1 MSTLSF
7 APANLKLDCVKIRPP
22 GNQEGLSGT
31 IDMKITKSQ
40 IQMQH
45 APADEA
51 LVDVQP
57 KSGGMRAFIT
67 VKMMTD
73 EGIEGIGLTF
83 APGLGLSPLAPA
95 LKSTVDALCALIE
108 GEDPMDIEAVMHG
121 LRQKTGGSGPGGLL
135 TLAMAA
141 VDMALWDIK
150 GKALNQSVCSLLGGF
165 RKRVPTYASG
175 ALMRPM
181 NLEQLAE
188 IGPALVEKGF
198 RQMKSQ
204 MGAEDTPAKEVM
216 RMRTLREAVGED
228 IDIMCDINQ
237 LWDVNQATT
246 IGKRVEEYNLF
257 WLEDVVAHD
266 DYQGMARV
274 ADALTTP
281 IAAGE
286 YVYGIN
292 PFRQLI
298 ENRSID
304 IVMIDLLR
312 VGGITEWRKVAG
324 MAEAF
329 NLPVVSHLVPEIHIQ
344 LMGAIPNG
352 LTVEYM
358 PWTLKL
364 FEETPKFVD
373 GCLEVP
379 DKPGLGLAFS
389 EDALK
394 QYAVSI

>member
-1 MSTLSF
+1 
-7 APANLKLDCVKIRPP
+7 
-22 GNQEGLSGT
+22 
-31 IDMKITKSQ
+31 MKITKSKV
-40 IQMQH
+40 QMLQ
-45 APADEA
+45 APADEQ

-57 KSGGMRAFIT
+57 QAGGMRAFVT
-67 VKMMTD
+67 LKMMTD
-73 EGIEGIGLTF
+73 EGIEGIGVTF
-83 APGLGLSPLAPA
+83 APGIGVSPLASA
-95 LKSTVDALCALIE
+95 LGSIVEALCGLAE
-108 GEDPMDIEAVMHG
+108 GQNPMDIEAVMQG
-121 LRQKTGGSGPGGLL
+121 LRQQTSGSGPGGLL
-135 TLAMAA
+135 TLAMAS

-150 GKALNQSVCSLLGGF
+150 GKALNQSVSSLLGGY

-198 RQMKSQ
+198 KQMKSQ
-204 MGAEDTPAKEVM
+204 MGAEDTPSKEVL
-216 RMRTLREAVGED
+216 RMKTLREAVGDD

-237 LWDVNQATT
+237 LWNVNQATT

-266 DYQGMARV
+266 DYQGLARV
-274 ADALTTP
+274 ADALATP

-286 YVYGIN
+286 YVYGIT

-298 ENRSID
+298 ESRSID

-329 NLPVVSHLVPEIHIQ
+329 NLPVVSHLIPEVHIQ
-344 LMGAIPNG
+344 LMSAIPNG

-364 FEETPKFVD
+364 FEDTPKFVD

-379 DKPGLGLAFS
+379 DKPGLGLEFS
-389 EDALK
+389 EEAFK
-394 QYAVSI
+394 QYAV

>member
-1 MSTLSF
+1 
-7 APANLKLDCVKIRPP
+7 
-22 GNQEGLSGT
+22 
-31 IDMKITKSQ
+31 MKITKTQ
-40 IQMQH
+40 VQVLH
-45 APADEA
+45 APADA
-51 LVDVQP
+51 PLVDVQP
-57 KSGGMRAFIT
+57 KSGGRRAFVTI
-67 VKMMTD
+67 KMQTD

-83 APGLGLSPLAPA
+83 APAMGLSPLAPA
-95 LKSTVDALCALIE
+95 LASAVEALCELAE
-108 GEDPMDIEAVMHG
+108 GEDPMQIEAVMQD
-121 LRQKTGGSGPGGLL
+121 LRKKTMGNGPGGIL
-135 TLAMAA
+135 TLALAA

-150 GKALNQSVCSLLGGF
+150 GKALNQSVCSLLGGY
-165 RKRVPTYASG
+165 RKQVPTYASG

-181 NLEQLAE
+181 NLEQMAE

-198 RQMKSQ
+198 KQMKSQ
-204 MGAEDTPAKEVM
+204 MGAENTPAKEVL
-216 RMRTLREAVGED
+216 RMRTLREAVGDD
-228 IDIMCDINQ
+228 IDIMCDINE
-237 LWDVNQATT
+237 LWDVNQAIT

-266 DYQGMARV
+266 DYQGLARV
-274 ADALTTP
+274 ADALNTP

-304 IVMIDLLR
+304 IIMIDLLR

-344 LMGAIPNG
+344 LMAAIPNG

-358 PWTLKL
+358 PWTLQL

-379 DKPGLGLAFS
+379 DKPGLGLKFD
-389 EDALK
+389 EDIFK
-394 QYAVSI
+394 QYAV

>member
-1 MSTLSF
+1 
-7 APANLKLDCVKIRPP
+7 
-22 GNQEGLSGT
+22 
-31 IDMKITKSQ
+31 MKITKSLVQ
-40 IQMQH
+40 VLH
-45 APADEA
+45 APADER

-57 KSGGMRAFIT
+57 LSGGMRAFVT

-83 APGLGLSPLAPA
+83 APALGLSPLAPA
-95 LKSTVDALCALIE
+95 LKSAVDALCGLAE
-108 GEDPMDIEAVMHG
+108 AQDPMEIEAVMQG
-121 LRQKTGGSGPGGLL
+121 LREKTGGSGPGGIL

-150 GKALNQSVCSLLGGF
+150 GKALDQSVCSLLGGY

-198 RQMKSQ
+198 KQMKSQ
-204 MGAEDTPAKEVM
+204 MGAEDTPAKEVL
-216 RMRTLREAVGED
+216 RMRTLREAVGDD

-237 LWDVNQATT
+237 LWNVNQAIT
-246 IGKRVEEYNLF
+246 IGSRVEEYNLF

-266 DYQGMARV
+266 DYQGLARV
-274 ADALTTP
+274 ADSLNTP

-364 FEETPKFVD
+364 FEETPKFVE

-379 DKPGLGLAFS
+379 DKPGLGLKFD
-389 EDALK
+389 EDILK
-394 QYAVSI
+394 QYAV

>member
-1 MSTLSF
+1 
-7 APANLKLDCVKIRPP
+7 
-22 GNQEGLSGT
+22 
-31 IDMKITKSQ
+31 MKITKTQ
-40 IQMQH
+40 VQVLH
-45 APADEA
+45 APADAA

-57 KSGGMRAFIT
+57 KSGGRRAFVTI
-67 VKMMTD
+67 KMQTD

-83 APGLGLSPLAPA
+83 APAIGLSPLAPA
-95 LKSTVDALCALIE
+95 LASAVEALCGLAEGQDPIE
-108 GEDPMDIEAVMHG
+108 IEAVMQD
-121 LRQKTGGSGPGGLL
+121 LRKKTGGSGPGGIL

-150 GKALNQSVCSLLGGF
+150 GKALNQSVCSLLGGY
-165 RKRVPTYASG
+165 RKQVPTYASG

-198 RQMKSQ
+198 KQMKSQ
-204 MGAEDTPAKEVM
+204 MGAENTPAKEVL
-216 RMRTLREAVGED
+216 RMRTLREAVGDD
-228 IDIMCDINQ
+228 IDIMCDINE
-237 LWDVNQATT
+237 LWDVNQAIT

-266 DYQGMARV
+266 DYQGLARV
-274 ADALTTP
+274 ADALNTP

-344 LMGAIPNG
+344 LMAAISNG

-358 PWTLKL
+358 PWTLQL

-379 DKPGLGLAFS
+379 DKPGLGLKFD
-389 EDALK
+389 EDILK
-394 QYAVSI
+394 QYAV

>member
-1 MSTLSF
+1 
-7 APANLKLDCVKIRPP
+7 
-22 GNQEGLSGT
+22 
-31 IDMKITKSQ
+31 MKITKSKV
-40 IQMQH
+40 QMLQ
-45 APADEA
+45 APADEQ

-57 KSGGMRAFIT
+57 QAGGMRAFVT
-67 VKMMTD
+67 LKMMTD
-73 EGIEGIGLTF
+73 EGIEGIGVTF
-83 APGLGLSPLAPA
+83 APGIGVSPLASA
-95 LKSTVDALCALIE
+95 LGSIVEALCGLAE
-108 GEDPMDIEAVMHG
+108 GQNPMDIEAVMQG
-121 LRQKTGGSGPGGLL
+121 LRQKTSGSGPGGLL
-135 TLAMAA
+135 TLALAS

-150 GKALNQSVCSLLGGF
+150 GKALNQSVSSLLGGY

-198 RQMKSQ
+198 KQMKSQ
-204 MGAEDTPAKEVM
+204 MGAEDTPSKEVL
-216 RMRTLREAVGED
+216 RMKTLREAVGDD

-237 LWDVNQATT
+237 LWNVNQATT

-266 DYQGMARV
+266 DYQGLARV
-274 ADALTTP
+274 ADALATP

-286 YVYGIN
+286 YVYGIT

-298 ENRSID
+298 ESRSID

-329 NLPVVSHLVPEIHIQ
+329 NLPVVSHLIPEIHIQ
-344 LMGAIPNG
+344 LMSAIPNG

-364 FEETPKFVD
+364 FEDTPKFVD

-379 DKPGLGLAFS
+379 DKPGLGLEFS
-389 EDALK
+389 EEAFK
-394 QYAVSI
+394 QYAV

>member
-1 MSTLSF
+1 
-7 APANLKLDCVKIRPP
+7 
-22 GNQEGLSGT
+22 
-31 IDMKITKSQ
+31 MKITKSQ
-40 IQMQH
+40 VQVLH

-57 KSGGMRAFIT
+57 KSGGMRAFVT

-83 APGLGLSPLAPA
+83 APALGLSPLAPA
-95 LKSTVDALCALIE
+95 LKSAVDALCGLVE
-108 GEDPMDIEAVMHG
+108 GQDPMDIEAVMQG
-121 LRQKTGGSGPGGLL
+121 FAAEDRRLRPWRDTPPWPWPRWTWRCGTS
-135 TLAMAA
+135 
-141 VDMALWDIK
+141 
-150 GKALNQSVCSLLGGF
+150 KAKRSTSRCAPCWAGY

-237 LWDVNQATT
+237 LWDVNQAIS
-246 IGKRVEEYNLF
+246 IGKRVEEYHLF

-281 IAAGE
+281 LAAGE

-329 NLPVVSHLVPEIHIQ
+329 NLPVVSHLIPEIHIQ
-344 LMGAIPNG
+344 LMGSIPNG

-379 DKPGLGLAFS
+379 DKPGLGLNFS

-394 QYAVSI
+394 RYAV

>member
-1 MSTLSF
+1 
-7 APANLKLDCVKIRPP
+7 
-22 GNQEGLSGT
+22 
-31 IDMKITKSQ
+31 MKITKSQ
-40 IQMQH
+40 VKLLH
-45 APADEA
+45 SPADEQ

-57 KSGGMRAFIT
+57 QAGGMRAFVT
-67 VKMMTD
+67 LNMMTD
-73 EGIEGIGLTF
+73 EGIEGVGLTF
-83 APGLGLSPLAPA
+83 APGLGLSPLAPS
-95 LKSTVDALCALIE
+95 LKTMVEALCELTE
-108 GEDPMDIEAVMHG
+108 GEDPMEIEAVMQG
-121 LRQKTGGSGPGGLL
+121 LRDKTNGSGPGGML
-135 TLAMAA
+135 TLALAA

-150 GKALNQSVCSLLGGF
+150 GKALSQSVCSLLGGY

-188 IGPALVEKGF
+188 IGPALVQKGF
-198 RQMKSQ
+198 KQMKSQ

-216 RMRTLREAVGED
+216 RMRTLRESVGDD

-237 LWDVNQATT
+237 MWNVNQAIT
-246 IGKRVEEYNLF
+246 IGSRVEEYNLF

-266 DYQGMARV
+266 DYQGLARV
-274 ADALTTP
+274 ADALNTP

-298 ENRSID
+298 ENHSID

-344 LMGAIPNG
+344 LMGAIPDG

-364 FEETPKFVD
+364 FEETPKFVE

-379 DKPGLGLAFS
+379 DKPGLGLKFD
-389 EDALK
+389 EDAIK
-394 QYAVSI
+394 RYAVT

>member
-1 MSTLSF
+1 
-7 APANLKLDCVKIRPP
+7 
-22 GNQEGLSGT
+22 
-31 IDMKITKSQ
+31 MKIAKSQ
-40 IQMQH
+40 IQVLH
-45 APADEA
+45 APADAA

-57 KSGGMRAFIT
+57 RSGGMRAFVT

-83 APGLGLSPLAPA
+83 APALGLSPLAPA
-95 LKSTVDALCALIE
+95 LYSAVDALCGLIE
-108 GEDPMDIEAVMHG
+108 GQDPMDIEAVMQG
-121 LRQKTGGSGPGGLL
+121 LRQRTSGSGPGGIL

-150 GKALNQSVCSLLGGF
+150 GKALNQSVCSLLGGY

-274 ADALTTP
+274 ADALATP

-286 YVYGIN
+286 YAYGIN

-312 VGGITEWRKVAG
+312 VGGITEWRKVAA

-344 LMGAIPNG
+344 LMASIPNG

-358 PWTLKL
+358 PWTLQL

-379 DKPGLGLAFS
+379 DKPGLGLTFD
-389 EDALK
+389 EDVFK
-394 QYAVSI
+394 QYAA

>member
-1 MSTLSF
+1 MIESGRSGIGNAGLERPSTR
-7 APANLKLDCVKIRPP
+7 I
-22 GNQEGLSGT
+22 E
-31 IDMKITKSQ
+31 MKITKSQ
-40 IQMQH
+40 VQVLH
-45 APADEA
+45 APADEQ

-57 KSGGMRAFIT
+57 KAGGLRAFVT

-83 APGLGLSPLAPA
+83 VPALGLSPLAPA
-95 LKSTVDALCALIE
+95 LKSAVDALCGLAE
-108 GEDPMDIEAVMHG
+108 GQDPMNIEAVMQG
-121 LRQKTGGSGPGGLL
+121 LRDKTTGSGPGGIL

-150 GKALNQSVCSLLGGF
+150 GKALDQSVCSLLGGY

-216 RMRTLREAVGED
+216 RMRTLREAVGDD

-237 LWDVNQATT
+237 LWNVNQAIT
-246 IGKRVEEYNLF
+246 IGKRVEEFNLF

-281 IAAGE
+281 LAAGE
-286 YVYGIN
+286 YVYGVN
-292 PFRQLI
+292 PFRQMI

-312 VGGITEWRKVAG
+312 VGGITEWRKVAA

-344 LMGAIPNG
+344 LMGSIPNG

-379 DKPGLGLAFS
+379 DKPGLGLKFS
-389 EDALK
+389 EDAFK
-394 QYAVSI
+394 QYAVSS